1 MIDEKKI
8 ISYIK
13 KHINPYGKPFEGT
26 VFEFGNKVMD
36 YIKAME
42 KQPKTDWIP
51 CEERLPSESKE
62 YLVTH
67 KEIID
72 GKIRYRTNYD
82 TFNAVTRKWNK
93 VEVRYSKL
101 EVVAWQED
109 ILPYEETKE
118 REEKCEFE
126 EAFPRSNDYIC
137 KKTALICTAEK
148 LKYCKYKQPYKK
160 EGAENEM

>member
-1 MIDEKKI
+1 MIDEKKLI
-8 ISYIK
+8 EDLKAKIYPEKFGERCNAMDVISGVLQVIS
-13 KHINPYGKPFEGT
+13 E
-26 VFEFGNKVMD
+26 
-36 YIKAME
+36 
-42 KQPKTDWIP
+42 QPKTDWIP

-160 EGAENEM
+160 EGAE

>member
-1 MIDEKKI
+1 MIDGKKFVEDI
-8 ISYIK
+8 YSHVELTDFQKVQI
-13 KHINPYGKPFEGT
+13 GKLYD
-26 VFEFGNKVMD
+26 N
-36 YIKAME
+36 
-42 KQPKTDWIP
+42 QPKTDWIP

-72 GKIRYRTNYD
+72 GEIRYRTNYD

-148 LKYCKYKQPYKK
+148 LKYCKHKQLYKK
-160 EGAENEM
+160 AGNSNKNT

>member
-1 MIDEKKI
+1 MAIKELEQYKALEQRAKNLFGDNTDLFSVVEELKELKKQ
-8 ISYIK
+8 
-13 KHINPYGKPFEGT
+13 T
-26 VFEFGNKVMD
+26 
-36 YIKAME
+36 
-42 KQPKTDWIP
+42 KTDWIP

-72 GKIRYRTNYD
+72 GKTRYRTNYD

-93 VEVRYSKL
+93 VEARYYEL

-109 ILPYEETKE
+109 ILPYEEMKE

-126 EAFPRSNDYIC
+126 KAFPRSNDYIC
-137 KKTALICTAEK
+137 KKNALICTAEK

-160 EGAENEM
+160 EGAEND

>member
-51 CEERLPSESKE
+51 CKAKLPPMPKE
-62 YLVTH
+62 NPLFENKPIEIYLVSLGYEDYPIRAFWNGKNFT
-67 KEIID
+67 D
-72 GKIRYRTNYD
+72 G
-82 TFNAVTRKWNK
+82 W
-93 VEVRYSKL
+93 SKL
-101 EVVAWQED
+101 NVEAWMN
-109 ILPYEETKE
+109 LP
-118 REEKCEFE
+118 
-126 EAFPRSNDYIC
+126 
-137 KKTALICTAEK
+137 
-148 LKYCKYKQPYKK
+148 QPYKK
-160 EGAENEM
+160 EGAENE